1 MEQWVGMR
9 GMQGIRLENWE
20 LGRKWRECVNKF
32 GNQKNVGNQGENG
45 GNHERNCSFFDNF
58 PTFLIL

>member
-1 MEQWVGMR
+1 MR

-32 GNQKNVGNQGENG
+32 GNQNVGNQGENG